1 MSTVAAISDIAL
13 LERFSHQRDETAFA
27 ELVRRYAGMV
37 YAACFRVLHD
47 KQLAEDAVQ
56 ETFLRLLRRPE
67 SVQVSVGGWLHKTA
81 TQHAIDVCRS
91 ESTRRKRERA
101 HAEKEVEL
109 LGEQSSWKEISNT
122 VDEALLEL
130 PEEDRDLLV
139 QHFILSRPQ
148 KEIAQ
153 ERNASVATVCRRVN
167 DALERLRAVL
177 QRRNISVSAIALVGD
192 FLATHGTD
200 AVSPTLQQALGKMTM
215 VAGVR
220 RTWRMARQQG
230 DGQSGARQI
239 ELAIGMAVAAIILT
253 VIIILLL
260 GHRGKPAEPS
270 GEPHP
275 STGAGASA
283 IVTKASAA

>member
-1 MSTVAAISDIAL
+1 MSTAAAISDLAL

-47 KQLAEDAVQ
+47 KQLAEDAAQ

-67 SVQVSVGGWLHKTA
+67 AVHVSLGGWLHKTA

-101 HAEKEVEL
+101 HAENEVEL
-109 LGEQSSWKEISNT
+109 LGEQSTWKEISDT

-153 ERNASVATVCRRVN
+153 ERNTSVATLCRRVN

-177 QRRNISVSAIALVGD
+177 QRRNITMSAIAGVAD
-192 FLATHGTD
+192 FLTMHGTEP
-200 AVSPTLQQALGKMTM
+200 VSAALQQSLGKMTM

-220 RTWRMARQQG
+220 RTWRLVRQQSDG
-230 DGQSGARQI
+230 DAGPRQV
-239 ELAIGMAVAAIILT
+239 ELAIGMAVAAIILA

-260 GHRGKPAEPS
+260 VHRGKPAEPGS
-270 GEPHP
+270 QGKP
-275 STGAGASA
+275 AGSSSIATTVLA
-283 IVTKASAA
+283 G